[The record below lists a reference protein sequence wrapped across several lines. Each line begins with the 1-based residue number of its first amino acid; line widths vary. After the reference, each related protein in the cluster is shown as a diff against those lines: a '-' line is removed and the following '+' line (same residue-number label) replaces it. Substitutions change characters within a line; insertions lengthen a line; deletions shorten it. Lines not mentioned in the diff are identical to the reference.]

1 MVLTLWQRI
10 GRLFSVAA
18 VGFEDLAGTGEPSV
32 SDKRDLEPEKQ
43 DSAESDP
50 AQSGDLRLF
59 GPRGIRMFVPSA
71 MVKSISPA
79 VAKYIIPAIGAY
91 LVPALAISCILCGL
105 GYAVSLVVEAISK

>member
-1 MVLTLWQRI
+1 M
-10 GRLFSVAA
+10 AA
-18 VGFEDLAGTGEPSV
+18 VGFEGLAGIGEPSV
-32 SDKRDLEPEKQ
+32 DEKKDLEPEKN

-50 AQSGDLRLF
+50 TQSGDLRF
-59 GPRGIRMFVPSA
+59 IGPRGFGMFVPSA

-91 LVPALAISCILCGL
+91 LVPALAVTCILCGL

>member
-1 MVLTLWQRI
+1 MAR
-10 GRLFSVAA
+10 
-18 VGFEDLAGTGEPSV
+18 VGFKDLAGMGEPSV
-32 SDKRDLEPEKQ
+32 SDNRDLEPEKH

-105 GYAVSLVVEAISK
+105 GYAVSLVIEALSR